1 MINSWSRMIA
11 YAHVLR
17 ADQVPKTRK
26 KSLSSQTPSPERL
39 STWKSSIIK
48 VGSLP
53 ITAQV
58 SQICSRWLAAPPT
71 VTHLKLN
78 KSILCPLTWHNTTK
92 VSRLWTPLEAR
103 VKTKIAIVVD
113 RADSILRSMRSLMK
127 VIRLHML
134 YIDLKSAA
142 CRCQKPTL
150 KLRKNTI
157 MVLSPN
163 SPTTSATWKSSV
175 SLRKLLA
182 TRRKVNTGIRA

>member
-1 MINSWSRMIA
+1 MTSSWSKMTA

-17 ADQVPKTRK
+17 ADQAPKTRK
-26 KSLSSQTPSPERL
+26 KSHSLQTPSPERL
-39 STWKSSIIK
+39 STWRSSIIK

-53 ITAQV
+53 NTAQV

-78 KSILCPLTWHNTTK
+78 KSILCPLTWHSPK
-92 VSRLWTPLEAR
+92 VSRLWTLLEAR
-103 VKTKIAIVVD
+103 VKTKIAIVVV

-127 VIRLHML
+127 VIKLHML

-163 SPTTSATWKSSV
+163 SLTTNDTWKSSV
-175 SLRKLLA
+175 SLRKLSA
-182 TRRKVNTGIRA
+182 IRRIVNLGIRA